1 MLSCSRS
8 PGCKVHGFVQQQLTY
23 QTEWPCIRSLLLQH
37 IHSILPKIELAFE
50 KTTHPWT
57 LQAGCNECTKPF
69 CVTCHGS
76 WEIQIPRVSRGCH
89 SNRRLLYYYIQVV
102 KTCSRLYLSIFSSKW
117 FTGASTL
124 DTMLFHVPRVCTSF
138 MLFIFIMQLYWFG
151 LMVRGAAKMLKG
163 KSGKT
168 NRKAEKSSWHILF
181 RKYWHLALPRGPQI
195 L

>member
-37 IHSILPKIELAFE
+37 IHSILPKIKLAFE

-57 LQAGCNECTKPF
+57 LQAGCNVCT
-69 CVTCHGS
+69 
-76 WEIQIPRVSRGCH
+76 
-89 SNRRLLYYYIQVV
+89 YYYIQVV

-181 RKYWHLALPRGPQI
+181 RKYLHLALPRGHKVPKYPKQI
-195 L
+195 EFNLVNLP